1 MPEKTENHSI
11 VPAAHDHGEHDDHSH
26 GCGGHGH
33 KGHKHAHKHD
43 HDDHHGHSHG
53 IGGHT
58 HEPANYGPAFLIGIT
73 LNTGFIVA
81 EAIYGLK
88 SHSLALLADAGH
100 NVSDV
105 LGLIMA
111 WTAVLAAKRKP
122 TARFTYGLQSS
133 TILAAL
139 ANAIFLLV
147 ATGAIIWEGFVRLQ
161 NPVATGSMTIIVVAA
176 VGIAVNGI
184 TAWLFMKG
192 SKEDLNIKGAYLH
205 MLSDALVSLGVV
217 VAGFV
222 IMKTKLYWLD
232 PAVSITIGVIIVVG
246 TWGLLRDSV
255 SLALHAVPAH
265 LDSDE
270 VKEFLSKLE
279 NVAEVHDLHIWG
291 MSTKETI
298 LSVHLVMP
306 AGHPGDEFIH
316 HVSEE
321 LLDKFRIGHATIQ
334 IEVADA
340 KSGCALAPPEV
351 I

>member
-1 MPEKTENHSI
+1 MKMPENTEHH
-11 VPAAHDHGEHDDHSH
+11 HDGHD
-26 GCGGHGH
+26 CKGHDH
-33 KGHKHAHKHD
+33 KGHKHAHQHD

-53 IGGHT
+53 ISGHT

-73 LNTGFIVA
+73 LNTAFIVA

-111 WTAVLAAKRKP
+111 WAAVLAAKRKP
-122 TARFTYGLQSS
+122 SARYTYGLQSS

-176 VGIAVNGI
+176 IGIAVNGV

-217 VAGFV
+217 IAGII
-222 IMKTKLYWLD
+222 IMYTKIYWLD
-232 PAVSITIGVIIVVG
+232 PAVSIAIGLIIVIG

-255 SLALHAVPAH
+255 NLALHAVPAH
-265 LDSDE
+265 LDSEE
-270 VKEFLSKLE
+270 VKTYLSQLE
-279 NVAEVHDLHIWG
+279 NVTEVHDLHIWG

-298 LSVHLVMP
+298 MSAHLVMP
-306 AGHPGDEFIH
+306 KGHPGDKFIQ
-316 HVSEE
+316 SLNTE
-321 LLDKFRIGHATIQ
+321 LLEKFRIGHATIQ
-334 IEVADA
+334 IEVADVGT
-340 KSGCALAPPEV
+340 GCALAPDEV